1 MPSNVSELGTNAF
14 SGNQLTELVLPSA
27 MAEVGTHAFSGNPLQ
42 SISIPDDVILNW
54 AALQGVELTA
64 IEIGENVVI
73 GERLLAGTAS
83 NPNNLFRE
91 AYEQHGAGIYQGTQ
105 TGEWSYQ
112 D

>member
-27 MAEVGTHAFSGNPLQ
+27 MAEVGTRAFSDNPLQ
-42 SISIPDDVILNW
+42 SISIPDDVIFNW
-54 AALQGVELTA
+54 AALQGIELTE
-64 IEIGENVVI
+64 IEIGENVAI
-73 GERLLAGTAS
+73 GERLLAGTS
-83 NPNNLFRE
+83 DDPNTLFRQ

-105 TGEWSYQ
+105 TGWWSYQ